1 MVKVNKIRGFGL
13 LDMMVSMTVITA
25 VTAVSLNQFEPY
37 INEARDASL
46 LSDLRN
52 LALAQEISYLL
63 DGKYIECRDNCSVG
77 SFVTNSPDNILESKI
92 TYDGRLAIT
101 ASNTKT
107 GSRYEYF
114 RGSIRKVS
122 SH

>member
-1 MVKVNKIRGFGL
+1 MRKIEKNRGFSL
-13 LDMMVSMTVITA
+13 LDMMVSMTVLTG
-25 VTAVSLNQFEPY
+25 VTAISLNQFQPY

-46 LSDLRN
+46 VSDLRN
-52 LALAQEISYLL
+52 LAIAQEISYVL
-63 DGKYIECRDNCSVG
+63 DGNYIECRDNCSVG

-92 TYDGRLAIT
+92 TYDGRLAIM

-122 SH
+122 SD